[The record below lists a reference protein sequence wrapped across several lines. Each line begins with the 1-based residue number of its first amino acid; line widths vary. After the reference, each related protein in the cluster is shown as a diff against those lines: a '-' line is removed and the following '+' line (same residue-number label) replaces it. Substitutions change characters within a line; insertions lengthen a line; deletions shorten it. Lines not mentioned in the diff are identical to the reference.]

1 MPCRAVPA
9 GVGDSL
15 VEFAKAKGVDM
26 VALGSRGMGSVKRSL
41 MSLVGLGSVS
51 DYVLHQ
57 LHVPVLVVHAGQ
69 GAAAAAAGAPQ
80 DGQVR
85 GGWAAGSTSG
95 RANTSRQESTG
106 CCLLR
111 QSAAHMLVFC
121 GQKAA
126 HGCSSAGSS
135 FMSLCCCA
143 AAQAQGVRIYGRL
156 CEQSARIGV
165 VAARPAAGW

>member
-1 MPCRAVPA
+1 VLCCAAPA

-26 VALGSRGMGSVKRSL
+26 VAVGSRGMGSVKRSL

-69 GAAAAAAGAPQ
+69 GAAAAAAGAPR

-85 GGWAAGSTSG
+85 GD
-95 RANTSRQESTG
+95 
-106 CCLLR
+106 
-111 QSAAHMLVFC
+111 
-121 GQKAA
+121 
-126 HGCSSAGSS
+126 
-135 FMSLCCCA
+135 CA
-143 AAQAQGVRIYGRL
+143 ACGTNCRACSYLKNTIIYYRADSYLNAIIIYRLRLAMSSSRTLLCVRA
-156 CEQSARIGV
+156 EDN
-165 VAARPAAGW
+165 